1 MPLEPPSPNRRRTAV
16 LVAVAAA
23 AVLAVGTLLGGV
35 LGELRPAVAAPV
47 GSQRLELDAALPL
60 GGTAVAVTRLERAVE
75 DDPRDADRL
84 GELGLVYQ
92 LRWRETGDP
101 SFLPLSERAL
111 RDALDARPR
120 DAAATIGLGN
130 LSLIRHDFRGALALG
145 REARRRAPF
154 AARPYG
160 VIGDALVELGR
171 YPQAFA
177 AFDRMTAVRPSLAS
191 YARVAYARELIGD
204 RRGAV
209 AAMTLALDAAG
220 GVPEPTAWAHV
231 ELAKLA
237 LGDGRVDA
245 AAEHVR
251 AALAIFPGYVLAL
264 EQRARIEA
272 ARGKLSVAVATARR
286 AATAVPLPQF
296 VVLLGDLLDR
306 QGRTAAA
313 ARQRSTVAA
322 IDRVLTANGLRV
334 DLETAVF
341 RADHRIRPEET
352 VRLARRARAER
363 PSIYGDDA
371 LGWAL
376 ARAGRCSEAER
387 WLDRALRLGTKDA
400 LLYFHRGYAA
410 GCSGDRN
417 AMRTWYRRALEQ
429 SPAFSVR
436 WAPAAEK
443 ALR

>member
-1 MPLEPPSPNRRRTAV
+1 MQMPSSNRRRTIV
-16 LVAVAAA
+16 LVAAA
-23 AVLAVGTLLGGV
+23 AAVAAVGSLLGGT
-35 LGELRPAVAAPV
+35 LGEIRPAAGAP
-47 GSQRLELDAALPL
+47 SASPRLELDAALPL
-60 GGTAVAVTRLERAVE
+60 GGTALAVTRLEREVR

-84 GELGLVYQ
+84 GELGLAYQ

-111 RDALDARPR
+111 RTALDARPR
-120 DAAATIGLGN
+120 DAAATLGLGN
-130 LSLIRHDFRGALALG
+130 LALIRHDFRGALALG
-145 REARRRAPF
+145 RQAHRRAPF

-160 VIGDALVELGR
+160 AVGDALVELGR
-171 YPQAFA
+171 YAQAFA
-177 AFDRMTAVRPSLAS
+177 AFDRMAAVRPSLAS
-191 YARVAYARELIGD
+191 YARVAYARELTGD

-209 AAMTLALDAAG
+209 AAMRLALDAAG

-237 LGDGRVDA
+237 LGDGRIA
-245 AAEHVR
+245 EAAEHVR

-272 ARGKLSVAVATARR
+272 ARGRLGAAVATARR

-296 VVLLGDLLDR
+296 VALLGDLLDR

-313 ARQRSTVAA
+313 ARQRSTVVA
-322 IDRVLTANGLRV
+322 IDQVLTANGLRV

-341 RADHRIRPEET
+341 RADHRIGPEET
-352 VRLARRARAER
+352 VSLARRARAGR

-376 ARAGRCSEAER
+376 ARAGRCAEAAP

-410 GCSGDRN
+410 GCAGDRN
-417 AMRTWYRRALEQ
+417 AMRAWYRRALDQ

-436 WAPAAEK
+436 WAPVAEK
-443 ALR
+443 ALP

>member
-1 MPLEPPSPNRRRTAV
+1 MPLEMPSPSRRPTIA
-16 LVAVAAA
+16 LVAAA
-23 AVLAVGTLLGGV
+23 ATAVLAVGSLLGGV
-35 LGELRPAVAAPV
+35 LGELRPAAGAPS
-47 GSQRLELDAALPL
+47 GSPRLELDAALPL
-60 GGTAVAVTRLERAVE
+60 GGAAVAVARLERAVQ
-75 DDPRDADRL
+75 DDPGDADRL
-84 GELGLVYQ
+84 GELGLAYQ

-101 SFLPLSERAL
+101 SFLPVSERAL
-111 RDALDARPR
+111 REALLARPR
-120 DAAATIGLGN
+120 DAAATLGLGN

-145 REARRRAPF
+145 RQARRRAPF

-160 VIGDALVELGR
+160 VVGDALVELGR

-177 AFDRMTAVRPSLAS
+177 AIVRMATVRPSLAS
-191 YARVAYARELIGD
+191 YARVAYARELRGD

-237 LGDGRVDA
+237 MGDGRVDA
-245 AAEHVR
+245 AGEHVR
-251 AALAIFPGYVLAL
+251 AALAIFPGYVPAL
-264 EQRARIEA
+264 EQQARVEA
-272 ARGKLSVAVATARR
+272 ERGELAAAVATARR

-296 VVLLGDLLDR
+296 VALLGDLLDR

-313 ARQRSTVAA
+313 ARQRSTVAT

-341 RADHRIRPEET
+341 RADHRIRPEQT
-352 VRLARRARAER
+352 VRLARRARTER

-376 ARAGRCSEAER
+376 ARAGRCAEAEP

-410 GCSGDRN
+410 GCAGDRH

-443 ALR
+443 ALA

>member
-1 MPLEPPSPNRRRTAV
+1 MPPEIPSSNHRRTIA
-16 LVAVAAA
+16 LVAAA
-23 AVLAVGTLLGGV
+23 AAALLVVGSLLGGV
-35 LGELRPAVAAPV
+35 LGELRTAEGAP
-47 GSQRLELDAALPL
+47 SSSPRLEVDAALPL
-60 GGTAVAVTRLERAVE
+60 GGTAVAVTRLERAVQ

-84 GELGLVYQ
+84 GELGLAYQ

-111 RDALDARPR
+111 REALDARPR

-130 LSLIRHDFRGALALG
+130 LALIRHDFRGALELG

-160 VIGDALVELGR
+160 VVGDALIELGR
-171 YPQAFA
+171 YRQAFA
-177 AFDRMTAVRPSLAS
+177 AFDRMAAVRPSLAS
-191 YARVAYARELIGD
+191 YARVAYARELTGD
-204 RRGAV
+204 RRGAIS
-209 AAMTLALDAAG
+209 AMTLALDAAG

-245 AAEHVR
+245 AADHGR

-264 EQRARIEA
+264 EQQARIEA
-272 ARGKLSVAVATARR
+272 ARGNLGAAVATARR

-296 VVLLGDLLDR
+296 VALLGDLLDR

-313 ARQRSTVAA
+313 VRQRSTVAA
-322 IDRVLTANGLRV
+322 IDRVLNANGLRV

-341 RADHRIRPEET
+341 QADHRIRPAET

-376 ARAGRCSEAER
+376 ARAGRCAEAEP

-400 LLYFHRGYAA
+400 LLYFHRGYAT
-410 GCSGDRN
+410 GCAGDRD
-417 AMRTWYRRALEQ
+417 AMRVWYRRALEQ

-436 WAPAAEK
+436 WAPVAAK
-443 ALR
+443 ALP